1 MSADTTSV
9 FYQVG
14 QAVKAEISSGNQGIL
29 NTAQTWQ
36 GTQTFADVIIA
47 TGKTIT
53 LTDHTDHGVLYS
65 DVDGVLSTKAG
76 FEYDA
81 SSDTLTVS
89 NLSVTGV
96 TTSVQTTNLE
106 VKDNFIHVSKGANA
120 GAYDKDSGLYFER
133 AQGSDAQAFIWDE
146 SEDRFVLGQLSGG
159 GSTKTVTFS
168 GVSAQV
174 GTAAAGAT
182 VGVSISGNLN
192 YSNSGQYGSPGTVT
206 TPDKFYLLPTV
217 DGQTV
222 QVGSGSEQLSQDIKD
237 MGSGFYI
244 IATMDLS
251 GGGDMLSGY
260 SVVVYVA
267 PGDTFAD
274 VTTLHLWD
282 GAAGAF
288 FNDQGE
294 MYNATSFAS
303 GETFDFGGAAA
314 TPLTHTN
321 GYYSS
326 GTGIFTFSISD
337 TSASLGASANTDIST
352 GAYPKTASIES
363 SGSVTYA
370 AGTYDVTFTLKGQLA
385 SDITDF
391 QISGTDGGS
400 PVTDYNG
407 FITPFAYNSGTLSYI
422 SDSASP
428 YTTFQQ
434 LAVDAS
440 KLQYS
445 SSNTGFNGGYF
456 LANSTDGT
464 QLEVSFDATP
474 GENDYIGLAHGSS
487 VVMPVPATGSA
498 DGPDA
503 DTATVTPGPLTVGEL
518 KLDQQN
524 LGDYADFTAGL
535 NA

>member
-1 MSADTTSV
+1 MSDPSTV
-9 FYQVG
+9 LYQMG
-14 QAVKAEISSGNQGIL
+14 QAVSAKVSLGKSELLSGT
-29 NTAQTWQ
+29 NTWTGASN
-36 GTQTFADVIIA
+36 TFNNGVSIGDLTALRAA
-47 TGKTIT
+47 TFNDNVTIT
-53 LTDHTDHGVLYS
+53 GN
-65 DVDGVLSTKAG
+65 
-76 FEYDA
+76 
-81 SSDTLTVS
+81 LTV
-89 NLSVTGV
+89 NG
-96 TTSVQTTNLE
+96 TTTALATSTLE
-106 VKDNFIHVSKGANA
+106 VDDNFIHLSKGASD
-120 GAYDKDSGLYFER
+120 GAYAKDSGLYFER
-133 AQGSDAQAFIWDE
+133 GAGSDAQAFIWDE
-146 SEDRFVLGQLSGG
+146 SEGEFVLGGLQGG

-168 GVSAQV
+168 GVSAQI

-182 VGVSISGNLN
+182 VGVSISGDLN

-206 TPDKFYLLPTV
+206 TPDKFYLLPTAS
-217 DGQTV
+217 GQTV
-222 QVGSGSEQLSQDIKD
+222 QLGSGSEELSQDISD

-244 IATMDLS
+244 ITTMDLQ
-251 GGGDMLSGY
+251 GGGDMISEY

-294 MYNATSFAS
+294 MYSPTSFAN
-303 GETFDFGGAAA
+303 GETFDFGGGA
-314 TPLTHTN
+314 TGPLTHTN
-321 GYYSS
+321 GYFSS

-352 GAYPKTASIES
+352 GSYPKTASIES
-363 SGSVTYA
+363 AGTVTYA
-370 AGTYDVTFTLKGQLA
+370 AGTYDVTFTLKGQVA
-385 SDITDF
+385 SDITEI

-422 SDSASP
+422 ADSSSP

-434 LAVDAS
+434 LALDAS

-456 LANSTDGT
+456 LASSTDGT

-474 GENDYIGLAHGSS
+474 GENDYIGLANGSS
-487 VVMPVPATGSA
+487 TVMPVPASGTA
-498 DGPDA
+498 DGPDS
-503 DTATVTPGPLTVGEL
+503 DTATVTPGSLRVGSVTIT
-518 KLDQQN
+518 DQTDGEVS
-524 LGDYADFTAGL
+524 LGDLTDFEAGL
-535 NA
+535 AS

>member
-14 QAVKAEISSGNQGIL
+14 QAVKAEIASGNQGLL

-53 LTDHTDHGVLYS
+53 LTDHVDHGVLYS
-65 DVDGVLSTKAG
+65 DASGVLSTKTG

-89 NLSVTGV
+89 NLSVTGT

-133 AQGSDAQAFIWDE
+133 AQGSEAQAFIWDE

-159 GSTKTVTFS
+159 GSTKTVTFTDLD
-168 GVSAQV
+168 AQI
-174 GTAAAGAT
+174 GTAAPGAT
-182 VGVSISGNLN
+182 IDININGALGLTSSFASGGAANDPE
-192 YSNSGQYGSPGTVT
+192 S
-206 TPDKFYLLPTV
+206 FYVFTGNTDSKKVTV
-217 DGQTV
+217 DGELRDLPSNISDNLGTGLYV
-222 QVGSGSEQLSQDIKD
+222 WSIMDPSDGSMNSKYAV
-237 MGSGFYI
+237 F
-244 IATMDLS
+244 
-251 GGGDMLSGY
+251 
-260 SVVVYVA
+260 VYVA
-267 PGDTFAD
+267 SGDTFAD
-274 VTTLHLWD
+274 VTKLHVWDDAYGMFVSTNGDYYIDSPDSGTAITSGSATFGSATFTFITTDSTAGVTSDSSAQSFTGSGNLWSASIT
-282 GAAGAF
+282 AAG
-288 FNDQGE
+288 
-294 MYNATSFAS
+294 
-303 GETFDFGGAAA
+303 
-314 TPLTHTN
+314 
-321 GYYSS
+321 
-326 GTGIFTFSISD
+326 
-337 TSASLGASANTDIST
+337 ST
-352 GAYPKTASIES
+352 
-363 SGSVTYA
+363 TYT
-370 AGTYDVTFTLKGQLA
+370 AGTYDVTMVLKGQLA
-385 SDITDF
+385 SEATEV
-391 QISGTDGGS
+391 QISATSGGS
-400 PVTDYNG
+400 PVTDFNG
-407 FITPFAYNSGTLSYI
+407 NPVPFGWNTGTLSYI
-422 SDSASP
+422 ADSADP

-440 KLQYS
+440 KLGYS
-445 SSNTGFNGGYF
+445 PTNTSTNGGYF
-456 LANSTDGT
+456 MASSTDGT
-464 QLEVSFDATP
+464 QLEVSFDTTP
-474 GENDYIGLAHGSS
+474 GGSDYIGLAHGSS
-487 VVMPVPATGSA
+487 VVMPVPPSGSA